1 VIILAFVIGTSL
13 RPAMRQSVMR
23 RSSMVRSAMLRSAV
37 RRPAIWRRIAAGLG
51 MLVLAGL
58 SPDLTSQQAT
68 SRDAVST
75 ATVTFTLDFPE
86 SNPGH
91 YSIAVDA
98 TGHASYKCTGKIVED
113 SEELPYLTEFKVSD
127 GTREKIFERAK
138 QAHYFAGN
146 LESSNH
152 KLAFTGTKVLSYQD
166 GQQSHT
172 GQYNYSSLAPVQQL
186 TALFQNMAE
195 TMEYGRRL
203 SYYHRYQKLAL
214 DDELKHME
222 TQARSNELSE
232 IQGVAPVLQEIF
244 DDPSVINGVRA
255 RAKQL
260 MQMASSAAA
269 GH

>member
-1 VIILAFVIGTSL
+1 MI
-13 RPAMRQSVMR
+13 RPAMI
-23 RSSMVRSAMLRSAV
+23 
-37 RRPAIWRRIAAGLG
+37 RPAIWRWFAAGLG

-75 ATVTFTLDFPE
+75 ATVTFTLDFPQ

-98 TGHASYKCTGKIVED
+98 TGHAHYECTGKIAED
-113 SEELPYLTEFKVSD
+113 SEELPYHTEFKVSD
-127 GTREKIFERAK
+127 GTRDKIFERAK

-152 KLAFTGTKVLSYQD
+152 KLAFTGTKILSYQD

-172 GQYNYSSLAPVQQL
+172 GQYNYSTLAPVQQL

-214 DDELKHME
+214 DEELKRME
-222 TQARSNELSE
+222 AQARNNQLSE
-232 IQGVAPVLQEIF
+232 IEGVAPVLQEIF
-244 DDPSVINGVRA
+244 DDPSVINVVRA
-255 RAKQL
+255 RAKEL
-260 MQMASSAAA
+260 MQMASTATAR
-269 GH
+269 H